1 MAGCPTFTSPAAT
14 PSLHPDFWQ
23 LLALLKEH
31 DIPFTI
37 LGNPFHLN
45 DEVCRR
51 LKEYGCQKY
60 QLSLDG
66 MRETHDW
73 FRKPGSFDCTLEK
86 IGCINRA
93 GIRSVIMTTVS
104 GANIDE
110 DPGYHRHGGGSEA
123 QMCSLSPATAPPA
136 RKRTPA

>member
-1 MAGCPTFTSPAAT
+1 ML
-14 PSLHPDFWQ
+14 LH
-23 LLALLKEH
+23 EH
-31 DIPFTI
+31 SVPFTI

-45 DEVCRR
+45 DQVCRE
-51 LKEYGCQKY
+51 LKYYGCEKY

-66 MRETHDW
+66 LRETHDW

-104 GANIDE
+104 KTNRIEVPGIIDTVVKAGRE
-110 DPGYHRHGGGSEA
+110 CVRVLPL
-123 QMCSLSPATAPPA
+123 CSQRRRFG
-136 RKRTPA
+136 RKHDAAGVP